1 MFMQA
6 YPILQTK
13 LYIPPIRPELVS
25 RPSLIERLNQGLLG
39 QSGFA
44 RKLTLI
50 SAPAGFGKTTLVS
63 EWVQA
68 IGRAAPPITAAGR
81 ATPSIAIA
89 WLSVDEGD
97 NDPTHFLSYLIA
109 ALRAIEAKIGKG
121 VLSALQSPQPP
132 PAEAVLIS
140 LINEVAANLD
150 SIILVLDDYYVID
163 AKPVDT
169 ALTFLLEHLPP
180 QMHLV
185 IATREDPN
193 IPLARYRAR
202 GQLTELRADDL
213 RFTPAEA
220 AEFLNRVMGL
230 NLSAEDTAA
239 LASCTEG
246 WIVGLQLAAL
256 SMQGLQDT
264 AEFIQSF
271 TGSHRFVLDYLL
283 EEVLHKQPESIQDFL
298 LRTSILDR
306 FCGPLCDAVLLDAS
320 ASGQETLEYLE
331 RANLFIIP
339 LDNKRRWYRYHHLF
353 AELLRNR
360 LARTMSAH
368 LVELRRRAS
377 DWYARNDLPNE
388 GITHAL
394 AIQDWPRAA
403 EIIERYSDQW
413 PMRGEISTLLHW
425 LESFPAEMLRE
436 RSSLGVQYAWALYM
450 ANQFDRAERQLNQLT
465 PLVQTT
471 PSLLGEVF
479 VIRMMIAANR
489 NDMPAVVEL
498 AQQALS
504 LVPPE
509 EASPLSRIWLS
520 LGVAY
525 DEMGGDIAAAKSAFR
540 EAFELGNAL
549 APSSSVGNAPL
560 PLTALAYLSEIEW
573 RQGNLRGAFR
583 MYERALELAEQWAA
597 QSSIA
602 LCFVQWGRASLLY
615 EWNDLDGAARALQQS
630 IRIGELWKYSR
641 LLVDAYGLS
650 AMVMQARGQVDDA
663 RAMIR
668 RAEQITRDSYSSL
681 SILGSLALSQL
692 AQWTAQGDFQAI
704 AQWEQEHDAEWQA
717 QVGRGRDRLAIA
729 LARVRIARYYRQRDG
744 SALSQARRIIE
755 PALEQSQASGL
766 GLHVVRLLILQAL
779 VLHAQGL
786 ATPAMT
792 ALKRALAFAE
802 PENYVRSF
810 LDLGRPMEELL
821 QWSLAGQAVSE
832 PHLRAY
838 VGRLLSQFGAGTP
851 ILSSRPAGDTLVEPL
866 TERELEVLRLIAQ
879 GLSNREIGERLF
891 LALSTVKGHNQI
903 IFGKLQVQRRTEAV
917 ARAREL
923 GLL

>member
-25 RPSLIERLNQGLLG
+25 RPRLIERLNEGLRPSQRFG
-39 QSGFA
+39 

-68 IGRAAPPITAAGR
+68 IGRAAPPIAALGG

-89 WLSVDEGD
+89 WLSLDEGD

-109 ALRAIEAKIGKG
+109 ALRTIEANIGKG

-132 PAEAVLIS
+132 PTEAVLIS
-140 LINEVAANLD
+140 LINEAAANPD

-163 AKPVDT
+163 SKPVDA
-169 ALTFLLEHLPP
+169 ALTFLLDHVPP

-193 IPLARYRAR
+193 LPLARYRAQ

-213 RFTPAEA
+213 RFTPAET

-230 NLSAEDTAA
+230 NLSAEDTVA

-246 WIVGLQLAAL
+246 WIAGLQLAAL
-256 SMQGLQDT
+256 SMQGLRDT

-306 FCGPLCDAVLLDAS
+306 LCGPLCDAVLLDAS

-339 LDNKRRWYRYHHLF
+339 LDNERRWYRYHHLF

-388 GITHAL
+388 GITQAL

-403 EIIERYSDQW
+403 EIIERYADQW
-413 PMRGEISTLLHW
+413 PMRGEIGTLLHR
-425 LESFPAEMLRE
+425 LESFPAEILRE
-436 RSSLGVQYAWALYM
+436 RSGLGLQYAWALFM
-450 ANQFDRAERQLNQLT
+450 ANQLDRAEQHLSQLM

-471 PSLLGEVF
+471 PSQLGEVF
-479 VIRMMIAANR
+479 AIRVMIAANR
-489 NDMPAVVEL
+489 GDMPAVVDL

-504 LVPPE
+504 LVPAE
-509 EASPLSRIWLS
+509 EPSPRSRIWLS

-540 EAFELGNAL
+540 EAFELGKRL
-549 APSSSVGNAPL
+549 APGSSVGNAPL
-560 PLTALAYLSEIEW
+560 PLTTLAYLSEIEW
-573 RQGNLRGAFR
+573 RQGNLRGASC
-583 MYERALELAEQWAA
+583 MYERALELAEQWGG

-602 LCFVQWGRASLLY
+602 LCFVHWGRASLLY

-630 IRIGELWKYSR
+630 VRIGELWKNPR

-663 RAMIR
+663 RAVIR
-668 RAEQITRDSYSSL
+668 RAEQITQDWYSSL
-681 SILGSLALSQL
+681 SILGSLALYQL
-692 AQWTAQGDFQAI
+692 VLWTAQNDFQAI
-704 AQWEQEHDAEWQA
+704 TQWEQQHDSGWQA
-717 QVGRGRDRLAIA
+717 QTGRARDRLAIA
-729 LARVRIARYYRQRDG
+729 LARVRIARYYRQHDE
-744 SALSQARRIIE
+744 SALSQANAIIE
-755 PALEQSQASGL
+755 PALEQAQASGL
-766 GLHVVRLLILQAL
+766 RFNLVRLLILHAL
-779 VLHAQGL
+779 ALYAQGET
-786 ATPAMT
+786 TPAIT
-792 ALKRALAFAE
+792 ALKRALALAE
-802 PENYVRSF
+802 PENYVRTF
-810 LDLGRPMEELL
+810 LDLGKPMEELL
-821 QWSLAGQAVSE
+821 LWTLQGQALSE
-832 PHLRAY
+832 PHLRVYA
-838 VGRLLSQFGAGTP
+838 GRLLSQFGAGFP
-851 ILSSRPAGDTLVEPL
+851 IQSSQPTGDTLVEPL

-879 GLSNREIGERLF
+879 GLSNREIGDRLF
-891 LALSTVKGHNQI
+891 LALSTVKGHNGI